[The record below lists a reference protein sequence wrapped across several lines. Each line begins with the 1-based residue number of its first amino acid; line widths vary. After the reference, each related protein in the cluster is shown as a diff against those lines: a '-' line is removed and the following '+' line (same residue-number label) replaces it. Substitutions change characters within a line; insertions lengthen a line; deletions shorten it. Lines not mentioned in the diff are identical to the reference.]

1 MIPTYD
7 VNNLTGNLEVMFQNI
22 MKIGFT
28 FSIALLGIWI
38 IVSLT
43 IWLFRSQKKIRKSN
57 KIWYKEFY
65 SNFNTN
71 SNHTCNPNIA

>member
-7 VNNLTGNLEVMFQNI
+7 VNNLTGNLEVMFKNI
-22 MKIGFT
+22 MEIGFK

-38 IVSLT
+38 IVSLA

-65 SNFNTN
+65 NGFNTN
-71 SNHTCNPNIA
+71 SNHTCNSNIV